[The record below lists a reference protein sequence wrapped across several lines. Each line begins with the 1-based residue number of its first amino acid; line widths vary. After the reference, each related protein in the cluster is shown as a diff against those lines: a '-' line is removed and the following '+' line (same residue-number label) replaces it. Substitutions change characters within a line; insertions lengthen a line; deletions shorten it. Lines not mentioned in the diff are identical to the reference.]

1 MRKVHITLNIVE
13 QVLRVR
19 ANHYV
24 PIKEISAG
32 DIVALSGMK

>member
-1 MRKVHITLNIVE
+1 MLLYYLVA

-24 PIKEISAG
+24 PIHEISAG
-32 DIVALSGMK
+32 DIVALSGLK